1 MRPDTFRDAVVVGHD
16 LRFQRVSG
24 NAFQNGILTARTELV
39 EAVVAL
45 TDHRFPDEKLR
56 GNQIAEIIRAGV
68 IGTPACG
75 KIAGVAVLHDSSD
88 EELDGVRGNGV
99 VVIVRVVIPEI
110 LVLLGEGIA
119 GLLGHAGFDAV
130 ARLSVVAA
138 DGAGDRPL
146 ALFRRPA
153 VEIAVRG
160 VSPAGIAADVAGT
173 GEGHDVDLL
182 LRSRRECRGAADA
195 QHGGEQKGKR
205 QHSGN
210 GAFENTCFH
219 LRFSPCFFEFLK

>member
-75 KIAGVAVLHDSSD
+75 QISRVTVLHDSAD
-88 EELDGVRGNGV
+88 EQLDGIRGNST
-99 VVIVRVVIPEI
+99 VVIIRVVIPEI
-110 LVLLGEGIA
+110 FILAGKRIA
-119 GLLGHAGFDAV
+119 CLLGHAGFNAV
-130 ARLSVVAA
+130 TGLPFVAA
-138 DGAGDRPL
+138 DGAGDCPT
-146 ALFRRPA
+146 AFFCRPA
-153 VEIAVRG
+153 VQIAVSI
-160 VSPAGIAADVAGT
+160 VTPAGIAADVAGT
-173 GEGHDVDLL
+173 GEEYDVDLL
-182 LRSRRECRGAADA
+182 LRSRRECRCPAYA
-195 QHGGEQKGKR
+195 QHGSEQKGKR
-205 QHSGN
+205 QHSGD

-219 LRFSPCFFEFLK
+219 LRFFSLFF